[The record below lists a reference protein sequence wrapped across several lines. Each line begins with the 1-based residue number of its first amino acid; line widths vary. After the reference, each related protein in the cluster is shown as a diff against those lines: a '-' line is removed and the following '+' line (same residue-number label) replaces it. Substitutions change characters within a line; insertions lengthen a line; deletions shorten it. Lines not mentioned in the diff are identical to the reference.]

1 MYDVKFVYG
10 KSDKITMAEEKK
22 KKVVAL
28 LSGGLE

>member
-10 KSDKITMAEEKK
+10 KLGQIAMAEEK

-28 LSGGLE
+28 LSVD